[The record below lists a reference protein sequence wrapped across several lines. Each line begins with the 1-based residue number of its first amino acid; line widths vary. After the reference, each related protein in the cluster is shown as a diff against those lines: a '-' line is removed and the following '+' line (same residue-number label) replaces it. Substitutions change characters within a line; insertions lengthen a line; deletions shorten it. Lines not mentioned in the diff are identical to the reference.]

1 MNKAEL
7 MEFGISEEKIKEFQ
21 RRYHEDAKRTARD
34 MIRKESQQDSRKV
47 RYALSAIVEL
57 LEGDSLR
64 RLLEYANTEY
74 YKQGLEKKAYND
86 MILAPAPAPAD
97 QNEGE
102 ADGGKD

>member
-7 MEFGISEEKIKEFQ
+7 MEYGIPENKLKDFQ
-21 RRYHEDAKRTARD
+21 RRYHEDAKRMARD
-34 MIRKESQQDSRKV
+34 MIRKESQTDSRKV

-57 LEGDSLR
+57 LEGDALR
-64 RLLEYANTEY
+64 RVLEVANTEY
-74 YKQGLEKKAYND
+74 YKQGLEDKAYNS

-102 ADGGKD
+102 ANGGKD